1 MKNSQSNL
9 KSPDVKKNYETKT
22 TNEWT
27 WNLHN
32 NSPFERTFPAWIYN
46 LIKSTIKKL
55 RAQLRAQYLIKN

>member
-9 KSPDVKKNYETKT
+9 KSPDMKKNCETKT

-27 WNLHN
+27 WNLQN
-32 NSPFERTFPAWIYN
+32 NSRFERTFPAWIYN

-55 RAQLRAQYLIKN
+55 RAQLRAQYLVKN